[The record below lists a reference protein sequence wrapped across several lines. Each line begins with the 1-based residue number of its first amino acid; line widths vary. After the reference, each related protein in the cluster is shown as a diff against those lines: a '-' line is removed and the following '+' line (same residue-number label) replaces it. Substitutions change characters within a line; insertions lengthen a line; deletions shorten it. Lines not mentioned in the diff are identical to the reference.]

1 MDVITATK
9 PTLASQNSSL
19 LDLMKT
25 TFQKILA
32 LLLAASFSPHQSYAS
47 SHMDAPLITL
57 DPAAN
62 TTDVYAFVSQNGPV
76 KYLTV
81 ALAVYPH
88 EEPGIG
94 PNKYNFDDRVLY
106 RLKVGT
112 GSSLPTATNPNPKV
126 APTTYEFSFRTVYKN
141 KNTIAQSYLGV
152 VNAVDDP
159 AQNITQHYTVKKVV
173 GNKFTVLFADALV
186 PPNNQGLTTPLYNQ
200 SNSGENLTKE
210 GVDAAANLDAYTGAT
225 VFTNPAGY
233 QVFAGQ
239 RDDGFYADV
248 QSIFDLDFGFTGP
261 NKPFDSQGGY
271 NVHTIVLNIPM
282 SELGGDQQVAGVW
295 AETLRKS
302 TTVLRTTTDTNSGA
316 WIQVGRQ
323 GNPLFCEA
331 LIAGQ
336 DKDNY
341 NRSPVGEDALR
352 YTKYAKA
359 PELATILGVAADRR
373 VNRSDLVG
381 IFIPD
386 VIKVDLSTAPAKLA
400 GGSNLGAASD
410 DPGFHRLGIFG
421 GDVLTS
427 TVQAGFGGGTV
438 PGGWPN
444 GRRFGDDVVDI
455 AVIAVLSDL
464 RTSPPQIFGDA
475 NVDIDHVTHNDV
487 GYNKVFPYAATPQNG
502 RNHSHN

>member
-1 MDVITATK
+1 
-9 PTLASQNSSL
+9 
-19 LDLMKT
+19 MKT
-25 TFQKILA
+25 TLHKILA
-32 LLLAASFSPHQSYAS
+32 LLLAASLLPHQSYAS
-47 SHMDAPLITL
+47 SHMDAPFITL

-62 TTDVYAFVSQNGPV
+62 TTDVYAFVSQRAAV

-94 PNKYNFDDRVLY
+94 PNKYNFDDKVLY

-112 GSSLPTATNPNPKV
+112 GTSLPSATNPNPKV
-126 APTTYEFSFRTVYKN
+126 APTTYEFSFRTLYKN
-141 KNTIAQSYLGV
+141 RNTIAQSYLGV
-152 VNAVDDP
+152 INAVDDA
-159 AQNITQHYTVKKVV
+159 AQNITQHYTVKKIAA
-173 GNKFTVLFADALV
+173 GKTTVLFADALV
-186 PPNNQGLTTPLYNQ
+186 PPNNQGLTTPKYNQ
-200 SNSGENLTKE
+200 GDSGENLARE
-210 GVDAAANLDAYTGAT
+210 GVDAEANLDAYTKAT
-225 VFTNPAGY
+225 VFANPAGY

-248 QSIFDLDFGFTGP
+248 QSIFDLDFSFAGA
-261 NKPFDSQGGY
+261 NKPFDSQGGF
-271 NVHTIVLNIPM
+271 NVHTIVLNIPLT
-282 SELGGDQQVAGVW
+282 ELGGDQQVAGVW

-302 TTVLRTTTDTNSGA
+302 TTVLRNTTDTVSGA
-316 WIQVGRQ
+316 WVQVGRQ

-331 LIAGQ
+331 LVAGQ

-359 PELATILGVAADRR
+359 PELATILGVAPDRR
-373 VNRSDLVG
+373 VNRTDLVG

-386 VIKVDLSTAPAKLA
+386 VIRVDLSTAAARLA
-400 GGSNLGAASD
+400 GGSNSGAVAD
-410 DPGFHRLGIFG
+410 DAGFHRLGIFG
-421 GDVLTS
+421 GDTLTS
-427 TVQAGFGGGTV
+427 TVQAGFGGGTL

-475 NVDIDHVTHNDV
+475 TANIDRVTSNDV
-487 GYNKVFPYAATPQNG
+487 GYNKVFPYAPTPQNG
-502 RNHSHN
+502 RNHSHD